1 MATNRGLFNFV
12 TKSWAQV
19 RDLVGQMTRE
29 LALDPILLLLAAA
42 IAAIGVA
49 AGYSASQQSEIML
62 ERSLVRLSLAF
73 LVMLVIAQ
81 LPVQWL
87 FRMAPWLFAVTVLL
101 LIAVWLVGDV
111 GKGAQRWLNLGP
123 IRFQPAEIMKVAAPV
138 MIAWYLAHRPLPPRF
153 FDVVTTLVLVLV
165 PVMLIAIQPDL
176 GSALLI
182 LAAGLFTLFFA
193 GLPWRYI
200 LGFVLAVLIIAPL
213 LWFFGMRDYQKT
225 RVLTLL
231 DPTADPLGAG
241 YHTLQSM
248 IAIGSGG
255 FWGKGWL
262 EGTQSHLRF
271 LPEGTTDFVLA
282 VYAEEFGF
290 AGLILLFSLYL
301 ALIWRGLWIAATAVT
316 IEGRLLA
323 AGISMTLL
331 VYIIVNSGMVL
342 GLLPVVGVPLP
353 LLSYGGTALVT
364 ATIAL
369 GILMSIRKQQSF
381 LGHER

>member
-1 MATNRGLFNFV
+1 MIPWSRSSVLMATNRGLFNFV

-182 LAAGLFTLFFA
+182 L
-193 GLPWRYI
+193 
-200 LGFVLAVLIIAPL
+200 
-213 LWFFGMRDYQKT
+213 
-225 RVLTLL
+225 
-231 DPTADPLGAG
+231 
-241 YHTLQSM
+241 
-248 IAIGSGG
+248 
-255 FWGKGWL
+255 
-262 EGTQSHLRF
+262 
-271 LPEGTTDFVLA
+271 
-282 VYAEEFGF
+282 
-290 AGLILLFSLYL
+290 
-301 ALIWRGLWIAATAVT
+301 
-316 IEGRLLA
+316 
-323 AGISMTLL
+323 
-331 VYIIVNSGMVL
+331 
-342 GLLPVVGVPLP
+342 
-353 LLSYGGTALVT
+353 
-364 ATIAL
+364 
-369 GILMSIRKQQSF
+369 
-381 LGHER
+381 